1 MSKNDSLAREG
12 IEGVNQNGKMVL
24 VPIGNI
30 KPYGKNPRK
39 HGAAIDLVA
48 ASIKA
53 YGFLQPIVCD
63 MQGVIIVGH
72 TRLKAA
78 QMLGLAEVPVIYAD
92 LDEIQAKKYRL
103 ADNKTHEHSSWDN
116 DKLISEVLDL
126 IEAGQDVYAD
136 ELAFTQEELD
146 RILQAEGREVEQD
159 NIFEGVRMGVQVE
172 PEDDYIVIV
181 AKKGMNEA
189 HDAIRQILKMG
200 TVKRGGYPP
209 GKINYIIERQ
219 RVISSQEA
227 NEAIN
232 AACRRTV
239 EE

>member
-1 MSKNDSLAREG
+1 
-12 IEGVNQNGKMVL
+12 MVM
-24 VPIGNI
+24 VPIDKI
-30 KPYGKNPRK
+30 RPYPNNPRK
-39 HGAAIDLVA
+39 HGVAIDLVA
-48 ASIKA
+48 ASIKT

-78 QMLGLAEVPVIYAD
+78 QMLNLAEVPVIYTD
-92 LDEIQAKKYRL
+92 LDETQAKKYRL
-103 ADNKTHEHSSWDN
+103 ADNKSHEHSGWDN
-116 DKLISEVLDL
+116 EKLLAEVLEL
-126 IEAGQDVYAD
+126 IKAGEDVYSD
-136 ELAFTQEELD
+136 ELAFTAEELD
-146 RILQAEGREVEQD
+146 KILQAEGREAEQD
-159 NIFEGVRMGVQVE
+159 NIYDGVKIGVQVE

-227 NEAIN
+227 IEAIN